1 MKLRPSQCS
10 HICSTKRMGGRE
22 SVVPCKIEVENT
34 EIENLKTRGSIWV
47 KMVGL
52 GGVSEILNGHPSKY

>member
-10 HICSTKRMGGRE
+10 HIYSTKRMGGRE

-34 EIENLKTRGSIWV
+34 KLENLKTRGSIRV
-47 KMVGL
+47 KMVRL
-52 GGVSEILNGHPSKY
+52 GGVGEILNGHLSKY